1 MFGKGE
7 LVVYGRNGICEI
19 VDITTMEIEGV
30 PKDKLYYVLVP
41 MKEKGRRIFT
51 PVENKKI
58 IIRRILT
65 CEQAL
70 ALIDEIPAIEELWI
84 CNDKLREATYKECMD
99 SCDCREW
106 IKIIKTMY
114 LRNKERASQGKKIT
128 ATDEKYLHFAEN
140 SLYSELSL
148 ALHMK
153 EAEMEDY
160 ITKRIDELRSLN

>member
-1 MFGKGE
+1 MFSKGE

-19 VDITTMEIEGV
+19 EDITTMEIEGV
-30 PKDKLYYVLVP
+30 PKDKLFYVLVP

-51 PVENKKI
+51 PVGNKKI
-58 IIRRILT
+58 MIRRILT

-70 ALIDEIPAIEELWI
+70 TLIDEIPAIEELWI
-84 CNDKLREATYKECMD
+84 CNDKLREAAYKECMD

-140 SLYSELSL
+140 NLYFELSL
-148 ALHMK
+148 ALHMQ

-160 ITKRIDELRSLN
+160 IIKRIDELRNLD